1 MQPLDKTPELLPR
14 LQSFE
19 VFQDIAP
26 EALQW
31 LIDRSDYKL
40 YPKGTHMFEPGQAV
54 DHMQIILA
62 GEYLVQLEREG
73 ELQDLG
79 TWSEGYVT
87 GVLPF
92 SRMREARAYGR
103 VLEDCRVL
111 ELHKQHFT
119 EMVNVSYALTQNLVA
134 TMSNRIREFTGLRF
148 QSEKLMSL
156 GRLSA
161 GLAHELNN
169 PASAMVR
176 SAQELYQKVHK
187 SPERFKA
194 VITLRVT
201 PEQTDAVNAI
211 MYARIRE
218 PGEQDLSLLE
228 REEKL
233 DELIDWL
240 DEQEVEHADDIA
252 DTFVDFNL
260 SVDELERINE
270 IIEGEGLSTIL
281 WWIESTLSLEK
292 LVNEIQEASH
302 RISTLVQSVKEYS
315 HMDRAQSKERI
326 DLHDGLRSTLI
337 MLKHKFTQGGISLE
351 KDWNKEL
358 PRLDA
363 YPGELNQVW
372 TNLISN
378 ALDAMPEGGT
388 LQVRTYRQH
397 DYLCVD
403 VTDSGV
409 GIPEEHLSQIF
420 DPFFTTRKVGEGTG
434 MGLEITQR
442 IVERHKGRIQVESK
456 PGRTT
461 FTVCLPLQPAAQPA
475 QP

>member
-1 MQPLDKTPELLPR
+1 METLAKSPNLLPQ

-19 VFQDIAP
+19 VFQGISP

-31 LIDRSDYKL
+31 LIDRSDYRL
-40 YPKGTHMFEPGQAV
+40 YLKGTHIFEPGQAV
-54 DHMQIILA
+54 DHMQVIVA
-62 GEYLVQLEREG
+62 GEYLIQLEREG

-79 TWSEGYVT
+79 TWGQGYVT

-92 SRMREARAYGR
+92 SRMKEARAYGR

-119 EMVNVSYALTQNLVA
+119 EMVNVSYRLTQNLVA

-169 PASAMVR
+169 PAAAMVR

-194 VITLRVT
+194 VVTLRVT

-211 MYARIRE
+211 LYARIRE

-233 DELIDWL
+233 DELLDWL
-240 DEQEVEHADDIA
+240 DEHEVDHADDIA

-260 SVDELERINE
+260 SVNDLEQINA
-270 IIEGEGLSTIL
+270 IIRGQGLSTIL

-292 LVNEIQEASH
+292 LVNEIQEASN

-326 DLHDGLRSTLI
+326 DLHDGLRSTLT
-337 MLKHKFTQGGISLE
+337 MLKHKFTQGGVSLE
-351 KDWNKEL
+351 KDWNKAL
-358 PRLDA
+358 PSIDG

-378 ALDAMPEGGT
+378 ALDAMPEGG
-388 LQVRTYRQH
+388 LLKVRTYRQH

-403 VTDSGV
+403 ITDSGT
-409 GIPEEHLSQIF
+409 GIPEENLTKIF
-420 DPFFTTRKVGEGTG
+420 DPFFTTKKVGEGTG

-442 IVERHKGRIQVESK
+442 IVERHKGKIRVDSR
-456 PGRTT
+456 PGSTT
-461 FTVCLPLQPAAQPA
+461 FTVCLPLEPAAHPA
-475 QP
+475 QS